1 MTAIRLSGRRP
12 FVAKKVKQKEIV
24 EQTIQEEQ
32 EEKLLGTLA
41 ELGGQRVSMDTLRFE
56 GQELILPETMTAGEA
71 IDFLTE
77 WAESQ
82 DEPTAFSKRFKY
94 RPWDGA
100 HAVEAAL
107 RKVFGSSGIQ
117 QAEYIFWS
125 KIPPQRQEIAVG
137 FDQTAHVP
145 WGRIRVPIFEG
156 MMTLGMWQ
164 SPVFGQLFSLTIEA
178 AKKFEPH
185 AQAIFRL
192 VEEELATNS
201 IYRGKAI
208 DGAEEPTFLDLNMVD
223 PDRVIYSEEALEQLE
238 ANIWSLT
245 RNTEV
250 MRERRMPLKRAILLH
265 GPYGTGKTLAAFRT
279 AQIATENG
287 WTFIYCRPGQDVLT
301 TVLATARLYQPAI
314 VFAEDL
320 DAVEQ
325 KNEGDAEVVSQLL
338 DAFDGITTKGAEVM
352 MVLTTNHPERI
363 NKAMLRPGRLDA
375 VVRIGALD
383 EAGVRRMIEALVPS
397 EDRVTDLDYSMIYQA
412 MEGFMP
418 AFVKESI
425 DRTLRYAIARGDEKL
440 LLTTADFVHAARGL
454 KEQLKMMM
462 EAEEA
467 KTGVRLES
475 LLGDVIREAVHGV
488 GVDQNGDRV
497 FELNSVE

>member
-1 MTAIRLSGRRP
+1 M
-12 FVAKKVKQKEIV
+12 AKKARQEVV
-24 EQTIQEEQ
+24 DLTAQEEQ
-32 EEKLLGTLA
+32 EKALLATLA
-41 ELGGQRVSMDTLRFE
+41 DLGGQRVSMDTLRFQ

-71 IDFLTE
+71 IEFLQE
-77 WAESQ
+77 WSESQ
-82 DEPTAFSKRFKY
+82 DETTTFSKRFKY

-100 HAVEAAL
+100 HAVEKAM
-107 RKVFGSSGIQ
+107 RKVFGSTGIQ
-117 QAEYIFWS
+117 QAEIIFWS
-125 KIPPQRQEIAVG
+125 KIPPQRREIAVG
-137 FDQTAHVP
+137 FNQTVHIP
-145 WGRIRVPIFEG
+145 WGKIRVPLFQGIMSLGSWNSPTFGTLFE
-156 MMTLGMWQ
+156 M
-164 SPVFGQLFSLTIEA
+164 SINA
-178 AKKFEPH
+178 AKKYEPH

-192 VEEELATNS
+192 VEEELETNS

-223 PDRVIYSEEALEQLE
+223 PERVIYSEEALEQLE

-245 RNTEV
+245 RHTEV

-279 AQIATENG
+279 AQIAVENG
-287 WTFIYCRPGQDVLT
+287 WTFIYCRPGQDSLT

-375 VVRIGALD
+375 VVEIGALD
-383 EAGVRRMIEALVPS
+383 ESGVRRMIEAVVP
-397 EDRVTDLDYSMIYQA
+397 EDDRVEALDYATIYEA

-418 AFVKESI
+418 AFVKEAI
-425 DRTLRYAIARGDEKL
+425 DRAVRYAIARGDTFL
-440 LLTTADFVHAARGL
+440 LLTTEDFAHAAHGL
-454 KEQLKMMM
+454 RDQLKMMVKAS
-462 EAEEA
+462 EP
-467 KTGVRLES
+467 KSGVRLENM
-475 LLGDVIREAVHGV
+475 LYDVIRDAVHGV
-488 GVDQNGDRV
+488 GVEQTGNGDRV
-497 FELNSVE
+497 FELNSEE